1 MTTPPP
7 DTADTADTTI
17 GPGHGACPRCASSRT
32 ISYGSRIGC
41 CSCGATWQ
49 APR

>member
-1 MTTPPP
+1 MTPPPP
-7 DTADTADTTI
+7 DTNDTPAGD
-17 GPGHGACPRCASSRT
+17 ACPRCQSSRT
-32 ISYGSRIGC
+32 ISYGARIGC